1 MDYRIEKE
9 REYQNKIVKLFQ
21 DELKYGYLGN
31 LQYARNATKNDQ
43 GEENSPLIVSELRL
57 FLSSQKK
64 YTESQ
69 IDEAIRRLEQEIVL
83 PNNKPGTL
91 TDKNTEV
98 YNSLIYP
105 MKIKPDPSKNEQDVY
120 LFDFD
125 NFDNNRFMIA
135 EEVSYIDRLTGIN
148 SRPDIVVYVNGIAL
162 AVIELKRSIISINEG
177 IKQHLS
183 NQKDLI
189 PSFFTTTQFTVVANE
204 ANNLEP
210 GKNGFEYAT
219 INTPQT
225 YWCPWKK
232 DTNETGIKL
241 SDVEAIRMFFNKQ
254 DFMTLFR
261 YGVTTDGGVKKVMR
275 PHQFYALKAA
285 MPRLEQKASGV
296 IWHSQGSGKSLTMV
310 WLAAYIRN
318 NFEDPRVLIITDR
331 TELDRQIATNFASN
345 GTDLYRASSQDD
357 LLTTL
362 QGGQEWL
369 ICSLI
374 HKFGNRSDAENI
386 QTSGDMI
393 DLDSY
398 LKDLKDKIR
407 KKYGDDFKVKG
418 KNIFIF
424 IDECHRTNSGKLHEA
439 MKEIMGSDV
448 MLIGFTGTPL
458 LKEQKKNQKYEKE
471 FVKISKLSEVK
482 FGPFIHKYLHKQAV
496 EDKVILDLQY
506 ENRDVEQRVTDK
518 EKLDEKLADITN
530 GLDEDSKKAIED
542 RWGTVQ
548 RIFSS
553 KERIERIGYS
563 ILDDMAKYPLSE
575 SWSGAM
581 LVAGNIEA
589 AYKYYDFF
597 QNKSADTTLKNRCA
611 VVTSYD
617 PSINDLRKKT
627 TDPNIEHSKKFKYEM
642 AKQSFENAGKKN
654 ADEYEEWAKKT
665 FIEKPGQLKLLIVVD
680 KLLTGFDAP
689 CATYLY
695 IDKDMRDHNL
705 FQAICR
711 VNRLGT
717 NLKAEDNTKI
727 ITHKEYGKIV
737 DFKQLFQKITDAVT
751 NFNDENG
758 GLSGYDQ
765 ADIDGLLGD
774 FIEKGKRRLVAAKE
788 AYDSLKAT
796 WNNRSMEE
804 LKQYY
809 LTDLPDDPA
818 EERRQAMYKITSA
831 LVIAYTNLSD
841 YMGKADFSSEESEN
855 YRKAAIEARNV
866 NMLVKQI
873 SGDYFDP
880 REKDP
885 EMRALLDR
893 FIKADEATV
902 IVPATADFSFLDLIT
917 DGDSEDDI
925 ANRATQ
931 QAGNER
937 GAAEII
943 EGKARA
949 VINSYQHKDPELY
962 QSFSA
967 RLSKLLEDMK
977 KNATDYAKKMKNLVK
992 LIKDAKNGGVS
1003 FPDGITTKLA
1013 KALWN
1018 NIAAWSGL
1026 TTEAEQIDAIIKVEH
1041 IVENDAPADYED
1053 PSTVGADILKSQLK
1067 KELSLEEE
1075 QVYNLYN
1082 LIVQNA

>member
-1 MDYRIEKE
+1 MDYMIEKE
-9 REYQNKIVKLFQ
+9 REYQNKIIALFQ
-21 DELKYGYLGN
+21 DKLKYGYLGN
-31 LQYARNATKNDQ
+31 LQYARNGTKNDK

-57 FLSSQKK
+57 FLSNQKNTDGSNK

-69 IDEAIRRLEQEIVL
+69 ISEAIRRLEQEIIL

-91 TDKNTEV
+91 TDTNTEV
-98 YNSLIYP
+98 YNTLIYP
-105 MKIKPDPSKNEQDVY
+105 MKIKPDPTKNEQDVY

-135 EEVSYIDRLTGIN
+135 EEVSYIDRLTGVN
-148 SRPDIVVYVNGIAL
+148 SRPDLVIYVNGIAL
-162 AVIELKRSIISINEG
+162 AVIELKRSIIDVKEG

-189 PSFFTTTQFTVVANE
+189 PSFFTTTQFTAVANE
-204 ANNLEP
+204 TS
-210 GKNGFEYAT
+210 GFEYAT
-219 INTPQT
+219 INTPQA

-241 SDVEAIRMFFNKQ
+241 SDVEALSMFFNKQ
-254 DFMTLFR
+254 DFLTLFR

-285 MPRLEQKASGV
+285 MPRLEKKASGV

-318 NFEDPRVLIITDR
+318 NFEDPRILVITDR

-345 GTDLYRASSQDD
+345 GTDLYRAKTQDD

-362 QGGQEWL
+362 QGGKEWL

-374 HKFGNRSDAENI
+374 HKFGDRPDAEST
-386 QTSGDMI
+386 QTAGDMI

-398 LKDLKDKIR
+398 LKNLKDKIY
-407 KKYGDDFKVKG
+407 KKYGNNFTVKG
-418 KNIFIF
+418 KNIFVF

-458 LKEQKKNQKYEKE
+458 LKEQKEKQKYEKE

-496 EDKVILDLQY
+496 EDGVILDLQY
-506 ENRDVEQRVTDK
+506 ENRDVEQRVSDK
-518 EKLDEKLADITN
+518 EKLDEKLADITK
-530 GLDEDSKKAIED
+530 GLDEDSRKIIED
-542 RWGTVQ
+542 RWGTMQ

-563 ILDDMAKYPLSE
+563 ILDDVAKYPLSE
-575 SWSGAM
+575 SWAGAM

-597 QNKSADTTLKNRCA
+597 QNKSADTSLKDRCA

-617 PSINDLRKKT
+617 PSVNDLRKKT
-627 TDPNIEHSKKFKYEM
+627 TDPNIEHSEKFKYDM
-642 AKQSFENAGKKN
+642 AKQSFENAGKRN
-654 ADEYEEWAKKT
+654 ADEYEEWAKDT
-665 FIEKPGQLKLLIVVD
+665 FIKKPGQLKLLIVVD

-717 NLKAEDNTKI
+717 NLKAEDDTKI
-727 ITHKEYGKIV
+727 ITHKEYGKII

-751 NFNDENG
+751 NFNDEKG

-774 FIEKGKRRLVAAKE
+774 FVEKGKRHLIAAKD

-796 WNNRSMEE
+796 WNNRTMEE

-809 LTDLPDDPA
+809 LTDLPNDPA

-841 YMGKADFSSEESEN
+841 YMGKAGFSSEESET

-917 DGDSEDDI
+917 DSDSEDDI
-925 ANRATQ
+925 VSKATK
-931 QAGNER
+931 QADGNVR

-949 VINSYQHKDPELY
+949 VINSYQRKDPQLY

-977 KNATDYAKKMKNLVK
+977 KNATDYAEKMKNLVK

-1003 FPDGITTKLA
+1003 FPDGITSNLA

-1018 NIAAWSGL
+1018 NIAVWSGL
-1026 TTEAEQIDAIIKVEH
+1026 TTESEQVDAIAKVEH
-1041 IVENDAPADYED
+1041 IVENDAPDGYQD
-1053 PSTVGADILKSQLK
+1053 PSSFRADILKSELK
-1067 KELSLEEE
+1067 KELGLEEE

>member
-1 MDYRIEKE
+1 MDYMIEKE
-9 REYQNKIVKLFQ
+9 TQYQNQIIALFHDKLH
-21 DELKYGYLGN
+21 YGYLGN
-31 LQYARNATKNDQ
+31 LQYAQNAKTNDK
-43 GEENSPLIVSELRL
+43 GVENSPLIVSELRS
-57 FLSSQKK
+57 FLSSQKREDGSNK

-69 IDEAIRRLEQEIVL
+69 INEAIRRLEQEILL

-91 TDKNTEV
+91 TDTNTAV
-98 YNSLIYP
+98 YNTLIYP
-105 MKIKPDPSKNEQDVY
+105 IPLKPDPSKNEEDVY

-125 NFDNNRFMIA
+125 TPENNRFMIA

-148 SRPDIVVYVNGIAL
+148 SRPDLVIYVNGIAL

-189 PSFFTTTQFTVVANE
+189 PSFFTTTQFTAVANE
-204 ANNLEP
+204 T
-210 GKNGFEYAT
+210 NGFMYAT
-219 INTPQT
+219 INTPQAF
-225 YWCPWKK
+225 WCPWKP
-232 DTNETGIKL
+232 DTNDTGITL
-241 SDVEAIRMFFNKQ
+241 SDTEAFSMFFNKQ
-254 DFMTLFR
+254 DFLTLFR
-261 YGVTTDGGVKKVMR
+261 YGVTTDAGIKKVMR
-275 PHQFYALKAA
+275 PHQFYALKAC
-285 MPRLEQKASGV
+285 MPRLEKKASGV

-310 WLAAYIRN
+310 WLASYIRN
-318 NFEDPRVLIITDR
+318 NFEDPRVLVITDR
-331 TELDRQIATNFASN
+331 TELDKQIAANFANN
-345 GTDLYRASSQDD
+345 GTELFRAKSQDD

-362 QGGQEWL
+362 QKGKEWL

-374 HKFGNRSDAENI
+374 HKFGNHPDADFVD
-386 QTSGDMI
+386 TSSDMI

-398 LKDLKDKIR
+398 LKELKAKIH
-407 KKYGDDFKVKG
+407 KKYGDNFAVKG
-418 KNIFIF
+418 KNIFVF

-458 LKEQKKNQKYEKE
+458 LKEQKKADKYGKE
-471 FVKISKLSEVK
+471 FVKLSKLSEVK
-482 FGPFIHKYLHKQAV
+482 FGPFIHKYLQKQAV
-496 EDKVILDLQY
+496 EDGVILDLQY
-506 ENRDVEQRVTDK
+506 ENRDVEQRVEDK
-518 EKLDEKLADITN
+518 DKLDEKLAEITK
-530 GLDEDSKKAIED
+530 GLDEDCRKTIED
-542 RWGTVQ
+542 RWGTMQ

-563 ILDDMAKYPLSE
+563 ILDDVAKYPLSE
-575 SWSGAM
+575 SWAGAM

-597 QNKSADTTLKNRCA
+597 QNKSTDTSLKNRCA
-611 VVTSYD
+611 VVTSYY

-627 TDPNIEHSKKFKYEM
+627 SDPNIENSEKFKYEM

-654 ADEYEEWAKKT
+654 ADEYEEWAKDT
-665 FIEKPGQLKLLIVVD
+665 FIKKPGQLKLLIVVD
-680 KLLTGFDAP
+680 KLLTGFDAN

-711 VNRLGT
+711 VNRLGQ
-717 NLKAEDNTKI
+717 NLKAEDGATI
-727 ITHKEYGKIV
+727 ITHKEYGKII
-737 DFKQLFQKITDAVT
+737 DFKQLFEKITDAIT
-751 NFNDENG
+751 NFNDEKG
-758 GLSGYDQ
+758 GLAGYDPS
-765 ADIDGLLGD
+765 DIDGLLCD
-774 FIEKGKRRLVAAKE
+774 FVDKGKRRLVAAKN

-796 WNNRSMEE
+796 WKNRDMEE
-804 LKQYY
+804 LKQYF

-818 EERRQAMYKITSA
+818 EERRQNMYKVTSA

-841 YMGKADFSSEESEN
+841 YMGKAGFSSEDSEM
-855 YRKAAIEARNV
+855 YRKAAIEARNI

-902 IVPATADFSFLDLIT
+902 IVPATADFSFLDLIADT
-917 DGDSEDDI
+917 DSEEDI
-925 ANRATQ
+925 VSKATT
-931 QAGNER
+931 QAGGNAR
-937 GAAEII
+937 GAAEVI

-949 VINSYQHKDPELY
+949 VINSYQHKDPQLY

-967 RLSKLLEDMK
+967 RLAKLLEDMK
-977 KNATDYAKKMKNLVK
+977 KNATDYAEKMKNLVK

-1003 FPDGITTKLA
+1003 FPQGISTKLA

-1026 TTEAEQIDAIIKVEH
+1026 STESDQIAAIIKVEH
-1041 IVENDAPADYED
+1041 IVENDAPDGYQD
-1053 PSTVGADILKSQLK
+1053 PSSHKADMLKSELK

-1075 QVYNLYN
+1075 QIYNLYN